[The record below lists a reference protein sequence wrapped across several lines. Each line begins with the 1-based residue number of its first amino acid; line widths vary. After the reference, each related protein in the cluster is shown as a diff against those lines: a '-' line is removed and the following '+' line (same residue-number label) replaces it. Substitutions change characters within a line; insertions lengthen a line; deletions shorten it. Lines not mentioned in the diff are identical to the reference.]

1 MHPVR
6 EQLIKT
12 GNLLAD
18 IEADGR
24 LGKTAKKRA
33 KRFKAAAEARNLQA
47 AKSSTATQTRKQTR

>member
-12 GNLLAD
+12 GNIIAAVTS
-18 IEADGR
+18 INK

-33 KRFKAAAEARNLQA
+33 KRFKLAAEARNIQSVKVSQPA
-47 AKSSTATQTRKQTR
+47 QTRKQSR